1 MLIEFEE
8 LSSANIYHLMTQSLI
23 PRPVAWVLTE
33 NEDKSLN
40 LAPFSYFTA
49 VSSNPPLIM
58 ISVGKKPSGEFK
70 DTRVNIERTKHFVIH
85 IAHRELASVVTETS
99 RTLPLGESE
108 VIRSG
113 LDVTPFDNFPL
124 PRLDACRIAMACE
137 LFEVKEI
144 GPAPQTLIFGEIKA
158 LHIDDQFVATDVQ
171 GRLKIDAGGI
181 DPLGRLGA
189 SEYSTQGGIIT
200 IPRPE

>member
-1 MLIEFEE
+1 MLIEFEA

-70 DTRVNIERTKHFVIH
+70 DTRVNIERAKHFVIH

-137 LFEVKEI
+137 LYEVKEI

-158 LHIDDQFVATDVQ
+158 LHIDDQFVATDAQ